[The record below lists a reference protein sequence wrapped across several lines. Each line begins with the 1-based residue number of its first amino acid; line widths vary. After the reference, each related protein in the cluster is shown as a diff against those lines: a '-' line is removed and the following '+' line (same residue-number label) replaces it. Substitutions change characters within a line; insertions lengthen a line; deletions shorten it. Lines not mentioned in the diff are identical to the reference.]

1 MLRGAEL
8 EGAKLQGVNLAE
20 VLGLTWEQ
28 LDLAVFNL
36 ETRLGPEL
44 ETVEEH
50 RHLRL
55 GMILFLPRI
64 ETNRSS
70 QFAFGPGANATGPT
84 RDQSAWETP

>member
-1 MLRGAEL
+1 VRKL

-36 ETRLGPEL
+36 ETRLGSEL
-44 ETVEEH
+44 EPVEEH
-50 RHLRL
+50 RHLRYNV
-55 GMILFLPRI
+55 ILFLPRI
-64 ETNRSS
+64 ESNRSGQ

-84 RDQSAWETP
+84 RERSAWETP